1 MKKFRKLIPA
11 LCLLLLSAVLLGGTT
26 FAWFSMNNKVTA
38 NNMEV
43 TAKSNTQFLVISASN
58 TLTTERNATVT
69 QQSGGV
75 ETGKVY
81 PCARA
86 TEDGKPIT
94 GIKKG
99 EWYTANSS
107 ALDKAGAI
115 GSDEFANAKKIAD
128 GDLSNYQITYTFYI
142 GMAAGSDSYTGK
154 ITFASLSTSTAFGK
168 GARALIK
175 IGDTEVGTLDS
186 ATKDTGKTETVTTA
200 SDITLTTT
208 ATAVTVILYI
218 DGNDSSVYSNNVTN
232 LTGAINLEVSI
243 VLD

>member
-38 NNMEV
+38 NGMEV
-43 TAKSNTQFLVISASN
+43 TAKSNTQFLVISAN
-58 TLTTERNATVT
+58 DTLGTERNATVT
-69 QQSGGV
+69 THTGGV

-86 TEDGKPIT
+86 TEEDNPVT
-94 GIKKG
+94 GIKQG
-99 EWYTANSS
+99 DWYTANSS

-115 GSDEFANAKKIAD
+115 GSDEFKNAKKIAD
-128 GDLSNYQITYTFYI
+128 GDLSKYQITYTFYI

-154 ITFASLSTSTAFGK
+154 ITFASLSTSTAFAK

-175 IGDTEVGTLDS
+175 IGATEVGTLDS
-186 ATKDTGKTETVTTA
+186 ATKATDKTETVTTA
-200 SDITLTTT
+200 SDVTLTTT

-218 DGNDSSVYSNNVTN
+218 DGNDSSVYSNNVN
-232 LTGAINLEVSI
+232 ELTGKIDLEVSI